1 MYIYIYI
8 YEYIDSLPFILEPAS
23 WKLLLKLFRK
33 KKKTSQNPAPRA
45 QYLETPIVFCW
56 WWEKTHFI
64 HPKIQCHLLAPLAQK
79 EFQAKLW
86 PRLEASD
93 LLKAHQTSLATQI
106 SS

>member
-33 KKKTSQNPAPRA
+33 KKKNIPEPCPESPIPRD
-45 QYLETPIVFCW
+45 PDSI
-56 WWEKTHFI
+56 
-64 HPKIQCHLLAPLAQK
+64 LLVVGKNALY
-79 EFQAKLW
+79 
-86 PRLEASD
+86 
-93 LLKAHQTSLATQI
+93 

>member
-1 MYIYIYI
+1 MHLRVYW
-8 YEYIDSLPFILEPAS
+8 FIALYPGTCKLESSPEA
-23 WKLLLKLFRK
+23 FPE
-33 KKKTSQNPAPRA
+33 KKTSQNPAPRA